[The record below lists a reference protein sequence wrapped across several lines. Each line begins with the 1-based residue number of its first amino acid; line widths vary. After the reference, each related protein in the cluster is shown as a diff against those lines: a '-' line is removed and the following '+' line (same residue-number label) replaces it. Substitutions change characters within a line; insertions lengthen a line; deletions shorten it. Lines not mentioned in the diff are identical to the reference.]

1 MRWYEQYLV
10 VAHIVLTSNQNNP

>member
-10 VAHIVLTSNQNNP
+10 VAHIVLTSNQNHP